1 MKDIPTPQSDTSLDI
16 FEKPGVLVNY
26 SGSNVQT
33 IYPRTSTNSPNL
45 EFCFKTDNNVFLDM
59 QSIKLLLSA
68 RIMKD
73 NGGSKITHTTT
84 GGHTKDDVCFVNNTL
99 HSLFS
104 NCEVTFN
111 GETVS
116 SANNLYA
123 HRAFIEAE
131 TSHNEAYKE
140 STLYC
145 QGYTY
150 EDNPGKT
157 TDKVFTNRK
166 ELVKKSE
173 EITFFGRLSVDL
185 FACDKLLI
193 PGVDVRITLT
203 RSSASFCLIGDD
215 TTKNYTVEINKA
227 VLKMREMIVD
237 KSVFD
242 KIQSQIT
249 KEPAVYPFTEIKAKT
264 YIIQDGQNEFFVEDI
279 FNQEPIRRL
288 CIALNTNE
296 KFTGTLKENPF
307 HFEKHK
313 LKRVLISRNSIP
325 LVDIS
330 TSSNV
335 EPYFGTLESLH
346 FTDSGPAITLKD
358 YSHHFFLVFDLTAPL
373 SSNTEVYFPEL
384 IGGSL
389 RLQLYFS
396 TPADTP
402 LELLLL
408 GEKLS
413 TVSIFNK
420 QVIKT

>member
-1 MKDIPTPQSDTSLDI
+1 
-16 FEKPGVLVNY
+16 
-26 SGSNVQT
+26 
-33 IYPRTSTNSPNL
+33 
-45 EFCFKTDNNVFLDM
+45 
-59 QSIKLLLSA
+59 
-68 RIMKD
+68 
-73 NGGSKITHTTT
+73 
-84 GGHTKDDVCFVNNTL
+84 
-99 HSLFS
+99 
-104 NCEVTFN
+104 
-111 GETVS
+111 
-116 SANNLYA
+116 
-123 HRAFIEAE
+123 
-131 TSHNEAYKE
+131 
-140 STLYC
+140 
-145 QGYTY
+145 
-150 EDNPGKT
+150 
-157 TDKVFTNRK
+157 
-166 ELVKKSE
+166 
-173 EITFFGRLSVDL
+173 
-185 FACDKLLI
+185 
-193 PGVDVRITLT
+193 
-203 RSSASFCLIGDD
+203 
-215 TTKNYTVEINKA
+215 
-227 VLKMREMIVD
+227 MREMIVE